1 MRLSVVITYYN
12 RPEQFDNTL
21 RSIYAQDFPNLELIV
36 VDDASDKGMD
46 ARQVLEDWDVS
57 ATLIEI
63 TKEEKHWANPSVS
76 YNRGFA
82 EITGDVA
89 VIQNAE
95 TLHVGPVL
103 RQIQAGVTAKNYMVC
118 SCYSSTEE
126 EFRKFKHTV
135 DYDAVVQPHKAD
147 RWYHH
152 PTLFPKW
159 YHFCSA
165 MTTENLQRL
174 GGFNEAFAAG
184 YCFEDDEFLLR
195 IRKRARLSVEP
206 VHGAY
211 VIHQWHPKNPALCG
225 GCEFWERNRKLY
237 AKIEESLR

>member
-1 MRLSVVITYYN
+1 MRLSIVMTYHN

-21 RSIYAQDFPNLELIV
+21 RSIYMQDFSNLELIV
-36 VDDASDKGMD
+36 VDDASDVGMD
-46 ARQVLEDWDVS
+46 ARQVLDDWNVS
-57 ATLIEI
+57 VTLIEI
-63 TKEEKHWANPSVS
+63 SKEEKHWVNPSVP

-82 EITGDVA
+82 KVTGDVV

-103 RQIQAGVTAKNYMVC
+103 DQIRKRVTAENYMVC

-126 EFRKFKHTV
+126 EFQRFKHSGT
-135 DYDAVVQPHKAD
+135 YDEVVRPHKAD

-165 MTTENLQRL
+165 MTVENLQRL

-184 YCFEDDEFLLR
+184 YCFEDNEFLLR
-195 IRKRARLSVEP
+195 IRKRLRLGVEP
-206 VHGAY
+206 VEGAY
-211 VIHQWHPKNPALCG
+211 VVHQWHPKNSALCG
-225 GCEFWERNRKLY
+225 GCELWERNRKLY